1 MRKLPQ
7 GHKEDAWVI
16 LLRKGCTFRTHSRPF
31 RNRWVDSA
39 VGRRRMEDM
48 PAHDPRPTPACA
60 LRCRVAAAMLGAA
73 VAGAA
78 SAQWTTPPVTAPGV
92 EYRLFQS
99 TAAGTA
105 VSFHVFLPPAY
116 AAEPAR
122 RFPVLYWL
130 HGSGNPTAPIAQLT
144 SVYGSAMAQGRI
156 PPMIV
161 VFPNGM
167 NSSMW
172 CDSKDGH
179 VPMETVVLDD
189 LIPHVD
195 ATFRTI
201 AQRSGRILD
210 GFSMGGAGSGRLG
223 FRRPDLFA
231 GVSMLGA
238 GPIQTDFMDEPDGS
252 TTPPEQRAAIYEMV
266 WGSDPA
272 YYTSQNPRTVV
283 AERAEAVIAAQV
295 RVRQGIGSLD
305 SLLPM
310 NQEFDALLTSLAI
323 PHSFTVVPGVDH
335 LAPAVLNALGQA
347 NWDFYNAA
355 LAIPC
360 RLAADIDCSG
370 TVDGVDLGALLGAWG
385 PGHGPADLDG
395 SGMVD
400 GADLGAMLA
409 AWGPVP

>member
-1 MRKLPQ
+1 MSRRI
-7 GHKEDAWVI
+7 DSRVRRAWVA
-16 LLRKGCTFRTHSRPF
+16 F
-31 RNRWVDSA
+31 
-39 VGRRRMEDM
+39 
-48 PAHDPRPTPACA
+48 
-60 LRCRVAAAMLGAA
+60 VAAGSFALTGTAR
-73 VAGAA
+73 
-78 SAQWTTPPVTAPGV
+78 AQWTTPPVSAPGV

-99 TAAGTA
+99 AAAGAT
-105 VSFHVFLPPAY
+105 VSFHVYLPPAY
-116 AAEPAR
+116 AAEPSR

-130 HGSGNPTAPIAQLT
+130 HGSNSTTSGIAQLAGFF
-144 SVYGSAMAQGRI
+144 GSAMAQGRI

-161 VFPNGM
+161 IFPNGM
-167 NSSMW
+167 NYGMW
-172 CDSKDGH
+172 CNSKDGR

-238 GPIQTDFMDEPDGS
+238 GPIQTDFMDDPGGS
-252 TTPPEQRAAIYEMV
+252 STPPAQRAAIYEMV

-272 YYTSQNPRTVV
+272 YYTSQNPRAIV

-305 SLLPM
+305 ALLPM

-347 NWDFYNAA
+347 NWDFYNSA

-360 RLAADIDCSG
+360 RLAADIDCNGS
-370 TVDGVDLGALLGAWG
+370 VDGVDLGVLLGAWG
-385 PGHGPADLDG
+385 PGDGPADLDG
-395 SGMVD
+395 NGSID
-400 GADLGAMLA
+400 GNDLGALLSR
-409 AWGPVP
+409 WGPVP

>member
-1 MRKLPQ
+1 M
-7 GHKEDAWVI
+7 EVM
-16 LLRKGCTFRTHSRPF
+16 PF
-31 RNRWVDSA
+31 HV
-39 VGRRRMEDM
+39 
-48 PAHDPRPTPACA
+48 PRPGLACR
-60 LRCRVAAAMLGAA
+60 LRCRVAATTLSAA
-73 VAGAA
+73 VAGTA
-78 SAQWTTPPVTAPGV
+78 SAQWTTPPVSAPGV

-99 TAAGTA
+99 AAAGAT

-144 SVYGSAMAQGRI
+144 SFYGSAMAQGRI

-167 NSSMW
+167 DYSMW

-238 GPIQTDFMDEPDGS
+238 GPVQTDFMDEPDGS
-252 TTPPEQRAAIYEMV
+252 TTTPEQRAAIYEMV

-272 YYTSQNPRTVV
+272 YYTSQNPRTIV
-283 AERAEAVIAAQV
+283 AARAEAVIAAQV

-305 SLLPM
+305 ALLPM
-310 NQEFDALLTSLAI
+310 NQELDALLTSLAI

-335 LAPAVLNALGQA
+335 LAPAVLSALGQA

-370 TVDGVDLGALLGAWG
+370 AVTGADLGLLLAEWG
-385 PGHGPADLDG
+385 PGSGPADLDG
-395 SGMVD
+395 NGTVD
-400 GADLGAMLA
+400 GADLGALLA
-409 AWGPVP
+409 AWGPVAA